1 MTVVEGLMALDRTE
15 LSLDDIAEAI
25 GTRRVSAD
33 EIDELFGWLELRG
46 RVIDGRPSG
55 PGAAALLG
63 QVLEVARTLRVELGR
78 TPQPREIGSRAN
90 MPLELV
96 QRALWFARILQR

>member
-1 MTVVEGLMALDRTE
+1 MVQGLMALDRTE

-63 QVLEVARTLRVELGR
+63 QVLDAARALRVELGR
-78 TPQPREIGSRAN
+78 TPHPREIGSRAN